1 MGKIGRLQR
10 IEGGAITGYPTRVPQ
25 LILVEEPGMVDAWSV
40 ATSARRLSGAEVRRL
55 RLLWAHGR
63 AGVCHGRTS
72 AGERTG
78 LDERLKTRP
87 RPGDQLSLFRQ
98 GMRWLFALRIGT
110 DGSFQ
115 ARSGTAPCL

>member
-1 MGKIGRLQR
+1 M
-10 IEGGAITGYPTRVPQ
+10 
-25 LILVEEPGMVDAWSV
+25 DAHPP
-40 ATSARRLSGAEVRRL
+40 ENN
-55 RLLWAHGR
+55 
-63 AGVCHGRTS
+63 
-72 AGERTG
+72 TG
-78 LDERLKTRP
+78 LDERLKTRT

>member
-1 MGKIGRLQR
+1 
-10 IEGGAITGYPTRVPQ
+10 
-25 LILVEEPGMVDAWSV
+25 MVDAWSV

-55 RLLWAHGR
+55 RLLWAHGM
-63 AGVCHGRTS
+63 AEVCHGRTS

-87 RPGDQLSLFRQ
+87 RPAYQLSLFRQ